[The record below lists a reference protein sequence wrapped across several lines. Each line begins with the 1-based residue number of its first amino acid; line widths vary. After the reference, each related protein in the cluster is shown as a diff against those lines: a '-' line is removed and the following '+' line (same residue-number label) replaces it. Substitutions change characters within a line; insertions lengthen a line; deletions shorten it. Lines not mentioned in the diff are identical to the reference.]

1 MRFGHENVTL
11 RTLFSGAGG
20 ASVGAMVGASVG
32 GGACVAGAAVAGT
45 GVAVGPQ
52 AVSMKLAI
60 STRLTRN
67 ISFFILL
74 FLLRIVIE

>member
-20 ASVGAMVGASVG
+20 ASVGATVGASVG
-32 GGACVAGAAVAGT
+32 GGACVAGT